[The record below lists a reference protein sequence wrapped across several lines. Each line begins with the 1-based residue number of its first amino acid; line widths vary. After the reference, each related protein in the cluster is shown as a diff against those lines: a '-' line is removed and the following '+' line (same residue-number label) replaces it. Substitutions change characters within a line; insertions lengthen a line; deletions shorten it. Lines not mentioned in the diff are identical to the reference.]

1 MLKRIFSLCMIL
13 IMCLGMVAC
22 GEKTETA
29 SSEDNWKIGIMT
41 GTVSQNEEEYRSAQN
56 VQAKYGAEHIMLTT
70 YPDQFMKEQETLIQ
84 NVTTMASDKDVK
96 VIMINQAVPGT
107 AAAIDKCREM
117 RDDLLFIIGG
127 VAEDPKMIT
136 GKADIC
142 LQMDE
147 LGMGTRVPQQADKLG
162 AKVFVHYS
170 FPRHMSYAL
179 LSKRRDMFK
188 EECAKLGMEF
198 VDATAPDPTGDAGVS
213 GTQQFI
219 LEDVPRKVEEY
230 GKDTNFFSTNCSMM
244 EPLIKSVLN
253 TGAVFAQQC
262 CPSPYHG
269 YPGALGIEI
278 PEDKKGN
285 VPYIIEQIG
294 IKVEEGG
301 NKGRMSTWPVPVA
314 MMFTEAGA
322 DYAVDYIN
330 GKTDG
335 KLDVPKIKEYFEKFA
350 GADITITPYTDEETN
365 TTYDNYLM
373 ILSDFITF

>member
-1 MLKRIFSLCMIL
+1 
-13 IMCLGMVAC
+13 
-22 GEKTETA
+22 
-29 SSEDNWKIGIMT
+29 
-41 GTVSQNEEEYRSAQN
+41 
-56 VQAKYGAEHIMLTT
+56 
-70 YPDQFMKEQETLIQ
+70 
-84 NVTTMASDKDVK
+84 
-96 VIMINQAVPGT
+96 
-107 AAAIDKCREM
+107 
-117 RDDLLFIIGG
+117 
-127 VAEDPKMIT
+127 
-136 GKADIC
+136 
-142 LQMDE
+142 
-147 LGMGTRVPQQADKLG
+147 
-162 AKVFVHYS
+162 
-170 FPRHMSYAL
+170 
-179 LSKRRDMFK
+179 
-188 EECAKLGMEF
+188 
-198 VDATAPDPTGDAGVS
+198 
-213 GTQQFI
+213 
-219 LEDVPRKVEEY
+219 
-230 GKDTNFFSTNCSMM
+230 M

-253 TGAVFAQQC
+253 TGAVFAQQW